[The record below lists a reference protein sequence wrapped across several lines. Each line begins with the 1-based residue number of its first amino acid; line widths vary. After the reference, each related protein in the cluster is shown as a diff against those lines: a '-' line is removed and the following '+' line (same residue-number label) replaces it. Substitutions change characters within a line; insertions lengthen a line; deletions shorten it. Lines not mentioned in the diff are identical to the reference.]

1 MSRFEEERTPV
12 PVRYA
17 VAVAA
22 STLAACFRGPAADEV
37 RHPTPQNAPPAD
49 AVQITQD
56 SIPAGMDDE
65 ALANWLRVR
74 HELTNA
80 RTTLRIGAK
89 DTDGPDAFGN
99 IADIAASPS
108 GDIFVLDEQAQ
119 KIAIFDSDGSFV
131 QSVGGIGDGPAEF
144 RYANG
149 IELLTDG
156 TLAVSSRGSQL
167 KLFGW
172 SEGTWQLDSILRVPA
187 ISRDACFTED
197 RRVFV
202 AGYKRDNNTLVHRV
216 ADSLD
221 GGPRDFGNGYRDDQ
235 WLVQMRMGEGIV
247 ECIDEPRAVVFAFRG
262 RPLVHAYHPDDGS
275 IIWSAVL
282 VDFVPEPVLEGV
294 RPTGEVY
301 VRYDQ
306 IDEWDVMGA
315 VHEIQPG
322 YLLLQTARVYWSDE
336 SVAVRSYLVDA
347 RSGRGGFIGD
357 TLPRIFAT
365 PDGHVAVFEDPY
377 PRLEVRVPRN
387 KGA

>member
-1 MSRFEEERTPV
+1 MRTHHV
-12 PVRYA
+12 

-22 STLAACFRGPAADEV
+22 STLVACFQGPTADEV
-37 RHPTPQNAPPAD
+37 RHPTHRNAAPAD

-56 SIPAGMDDE
+56 SIPSGVDQE
-65 ALANWLRVR
+65 ALANWLLVR
-74 HELTNA
+74 DELTNA
-80 RTTLRIGAK
+80 RTTLRIGTK
-89 DTDGPDAFGN
+89 DADGPDAFGN

-108 GDIFVLDEQAQ
+108 GDIFVLDDQAQ
-119 KIAIFDSDGSFV
+119 KVVIFDSDGSFV
-131 QSVGGIGDGPAEF
+131 QSVGGIGDGPMEF
-144 RYANG
+144 RYASG
-149 IELLTDG
+149 IDLLTNG
-156 TLAVSSRGSQL
+156 TLAVYSRGSQL
-167 KLFGW
+167 KLFRS

-187 ISRDACFTED
+187 ISRDACFTKD

-202 AGYKRDNNTLVHRV
+202 AGYKRDNNTLVHEV

-221 GGPRDFGNGYRDDQ
+221 GGPRDFGDGYRDDH

-247 ECIDEPRAVVFAFRG
+247 ECIDDPRAVVFAFRG
-262 RPLVHAYHPDDGS
+262 RPLVQAYHPDDGS
-275 IIWSAVL
+275 VIWSAVF

-301 VRYDQ
+301 VRYEQ

-322 YLLLQTARVYWSDE
+322 YLLLQTARVYRLE
-336 SVAVRSYLVDA
+336 ETVAVRSYLVDA

-377 PRLEVRVPRN
+377 PRLEVRVPRS
-387 KGA
+387 KGARK